1 MLNGLGDE
9 FLKSASINKV
19 NTLIRKAS
27 SMNSNLKSNADCK
40 IEIQNFTV
48 TELMSK
54 NVLSVY
60 EGWTIQRLA
69 DFFLNHNIS
78 GAPVIASDHEL
89 VGVVSISDIFRF
101 ENADDETKSE
111 ALRRCYRDSTGIDIA
126 SREDLINWSKSS
138 QTSCTV
144 HQIMAKQVISVGI
157 ESDLGDVSACM
168 IENDI
173 HRVFVTDDE
182 KIVGVV
188 SALDI
193 LRKLPSVIN

>member
-1 MLNGLGDE
+1 M
-9 FLKSASINKV
+9 SSIAAN
-19 NTLIRKAS
+19 N
-27 SMNSNLKSNADCK
+27 
-40 IEIQNFTV
+40 IEIQDFSV
-48 TELMSK
+48 SDLMSK
-54 NVLSVY
+54 DVLCVY

-69 DFFLNHNIS
+69 EFFLKNDIS

-89 VGVVSISDIFRF
+89 VGVVSVSDIFRF

-126 SREDLINWSKSS
+126 SREDLINWSKTS

-144 HQIMAKQVISVGI
+144 HQIMAKQVISV
-157 ESDLGDVSACM
+157 STDSQLSHVANTM

-173 HRVFVTDDE
+173 HRVFITDDE
-182 KIVGVV
+182 KIVGIV

-193 LRKLPSVIN
+193 LRKLPAA

>member
-1 MLNGLGDE
+1 
-9 FLKSASINKV
+9 
-19 NTLIRKAS
+19 
-27 SMNSNLKSNADCK
+27 MNSNLKSNADCK